1 MTLGWSLFL
10 WATIVWL
17 APIMYLVLKNEC
29 KPKKNIIVGVVLPV
43 EAHQDPAVL
52 AITERFKRELKY
64 ICWLCLAAV
73 VPCLAIRSVGAALT
87 AWMVWAISVG
97 LMPLIPY
104 VRCNKALRKLKA
116 ERGWRREERPQ
127 VVTDLT
133 AAAAELRWL
142 SPWWFLPPLLI
153 GLVPLLFDREL
164 WWLWASLTA
173 MIPIS
178 YACYRYLY
186 RSRAEVVDED
196 SRRTLALTRIRRYN
210 WGKCWLILAWATG
223 LFGIGLWAALDHPWL
238 SIAVISAYGL
248 IVCAAVIRIEFRVR
262 KLQEKLGNSQG
273 QYVDEDD
280 QWIWGFLYY
289 APNDRRMLVNDRVGM
304 NVTFNLARRPAQFIM
319 ALILAFVLACPL
331 FGVWLIRMERAP
343 VELEI
348 TQTELVA
355 SHLSGEWRVALE
367 DIQEVQLLDTRPPLQ
382 RVAGTG
388 MDNALT
394 GTFRNDQ
401 WGRFTCC
408 IDPRMGPWLLIAGK
422 DGRIYLF
429 GSSAQGEAER
439 ISAALAP

>member
-1 MTLGWSLFL
+1 M
-10 WATIVWL
+10 
-17 APIMYLVLKNEC
+17 
-29 KPKKNIIVGVVLPV
+29 
-43 EAHQDPAVL
+43 
-52 AITERFKRELKY
+52 
-64 ICWLCLAAV
+64 
-73 VPCLAIRSVGAALT
+73 
-87 AWMVWAISVG
+87 
-97 LMPLIPY
+97 
-104 VRCNKALRKLKA
+104 
-116 ERGWRREERPQ
+116 
-127 VVTDLT
+127 VTDLT

-196 SRRTLALTRIRRYN
+196 SGRTLALTRIRRYN

-304 NVTFNLARRPAQFIM
+304 NVTFNLARRPAQVIM
-319 ALILAFVLACPL
+319 ALILAIVLACPL

-343 VELEI
+343 VELEM

-401 WGRFTCC
+401 WGRLTCC